1 MANLQDFKVK
11 WKNGAIVDA
20 IQSVDLDCASG
31 ANKKISIAF
40 YDLTDPA
47 NPIKV
52 GGYGKNR
59 FKVVELLDCD
69 GSVILLDEEY
79 LDVKSLVVT
88 DCDVCKPIENPF
100 TPKPPIPITAGE
112 TELIVKNE
120 TGAGSVPA
128 GAFRVEV
135 SNVGFGNGIING
147 AVLPSGKNSYF
158 EYSHFDA
165 LENKQYYLP
174 EITYDAT
181 GTEFFISIYKPL

>member
-79 LDVKSLVVT
+79 LTVKELVVT
-88 DCDVCKPIENPF
+88 DCDACKPIDNPF
-100 TPKPPIPITAGE
+100 APKPPAEKGE

-120 TGAGSVPA
+120 TGAGSVPS
-128 GAFRVEV
+128 GAFRVEI
-135 SNVGFGNGIING
+135 SNVGFGNGIVNG

-158 EYSHFDA
+158 EYSHFDT

-174 EITYDAT
+174 AINYDAT

>member
-20 IQSVDLDCASG
+20 IQSVDLDCVSG

-79 LDVKSLVVT
+79 LDVKKLVVT
-88 DCDVCKPIENPF
+88 DCDACKPIDNPF
-100 TPKPPIPITAGE
+100 TPKPPAEKGE
-112 TELIVKNE
+112 TSFENIQI
-120 TGAGSVPA
+120 S
-128 GAFRVEV
+128 GAFTIPKGAIHV
-135 SNVGFGNGIING
+135 SIKNVGLGSGTVQGN
-147 AVLPSGKNSYF
+147 PYDSGQADYVQTAF
-158 EYSHFDA
+158 FDPMA
-165 LENKQYYLP
+165 NKVYYLP
-174 EITYDAT
+174 EIVLDST
-181 GTEFFISIYKPL
+181 GTQFQVQIYRPI